1 METGQT
7 HGGAAYLIV
16 TMSVRSCTTGKNLH
30 KGGKNMSEPRGS
42 SEEDSKR
49 IKALKKRVHD
59 LYANYR
65 EGYKKAKS

>member
-1 METGQT
+1 
-7 HGGAAYLIV
+7 
-16 TMSVRSCTTGKNLH
+16 
-30 KGGKNMSEPRGS
+30 MSEPRGS

-65 EGYKKAKS
+65 EVYKKAKS